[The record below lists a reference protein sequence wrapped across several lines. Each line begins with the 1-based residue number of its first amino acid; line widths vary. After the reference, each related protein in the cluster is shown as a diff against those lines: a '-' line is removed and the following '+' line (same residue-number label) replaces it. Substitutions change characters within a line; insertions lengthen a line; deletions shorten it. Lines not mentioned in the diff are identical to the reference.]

1 VTVLKALMIS
11 LILLTFCSK
20 LSATVI
26 TEVKVFDGNK
36 AWLVEEHSIPFVTL
50 EIRFKGGAT
59 LDRVGKRG
67 SVYFMSALLNEGA
80 DDLDASAFA
89 KEMERLAVELDFNVY
104 QDSLSISFKFLT
116 ENKSASIN
124 LLKKALTKPRF
135 EEEPFERVRDQ
146 ILSILKSN
154 AKDPRKIA
162 SKVFFENV
170 FGSHPYGSMK
180 DGNLESILSLSR
192 EDILNAYEDTF
203 NRNQIFISAVGD
215 IKPNELRDLVNEVIE
230 KIPTHSNK
238 VIDQATYKF
247 PEGNTVIDF
256 DTPQSVTI
264 FGHDGI
270 KRTDKDFFSAYVL
283 THILGGSGFGSRLMT
298 ELREKNGLT
307 YGVSAYLA
315 SWEKADL
322 ILGQFASSNNT
333 VMEAIGIVRK
343 EWAALADRGVTADE
357 LQDAK
362 TFLTGAYPLRFDG
375 NSRIARILVGMQTQ
389 GLPMDYI
396 YTRNAKVNAV
406 TMEDIRRVSARILKE
421 ENLYFVIVGR
431 PTS

>member
-1 VTVLKALMIS
+1 MTVLKALMIS

-26 TEVKVFDGNK
+26 TEVKVLDGNK

-80 DDLDASAFA
+80 DDLDASEFA

-230 KIPTHSNK
+230 KIPAHSNK

-396 YTRNAKVNAV
+396 HTRNAKVNAV

>member
-1 VTVLKALMIS
+1 MTVLKVLMIS

-20 LSATVI
+20 LSATEI
-26 TEVKVFDGNK
+26 TEIKAFDGVK

-89 KEMERLAVELDFNVY
+89 MEMERFAVELDFNVY

-116 ENKSASIN
+116 ENKNDSIN

-135 EEEPFERVRDQ
+135 DQEPIERVRDQ
-146 ILSILKSN
+146 VLSILKSN

-180 DGNLESILSLSR
+180 DGNLQSVLSLNR
-192 EDILNAYEDTF
+192 ADILNAYHDVF

-215 IKPNELRDLVNEVIE
+215 ITPKELRDLLNEVVEEIPVNPV
-230 KIPTHSNK
+230 KITDQ
-238 VIDQATYKF
+238 VIYKL
-247 PEGNTVIDF
+247 PGGNTVIDF

-264 FGHDGI
+264 FGHGGI

-333 VMEAIGIVRK
+333 VMEAISIVRK
-343 EWAALADRGVTADE
+343 EWAALAERGVTADE

-375 NSRIARILVGMQTQ
+375 NSRIARILVGMQSQ
-389 GLPMDYI
+389 GLPIDYI
-396 YTRNAKVNAV
+396 RTRNAKVNSV
-406 TMEDIRRVSARILKE
+406 TIEDIKRVSTRILKE
-421 ENLYFVIVGR
+421 KNLYFVIVGR

>member
-1 VTVLKALMIS
+1 MTVLKVLMIS

-20 LSATVI
+20 LSATAI
-26 TEVKVFDGNK
+26 TEIKAFDGVK

-80 DDLDASAFA
+80 DDLDTSAFA
-89 KEMERLAVELDFNVY
+89 MEMERLAVELDFNVY

-116 ENKSASIN
+116 ENKNDSIN

-135 EEEPFERVRDQ
+135 DQEPIERVRDQ
-146 ILSILKSN
+146 VLSILKSN

-180 DGNLESILSLSR
+180 DGNLQSVLSLNR
-192 EDILNAYEDTF
+192 EDILNAYHDVF

-215 IKPNELRDLVNEVIE
+215 ITPKELRDLLNEVVEEIPANPV
-230 KIPTHSNK
+230 KITDQ
-238 VIDQATYKF
+238 VIYKL
-247 PEGNTVIDF
+247 PGGNTVIDF

-264 FGHDGI
+264 FGHGGI

-333 VMEAIGIVRK
+333 VMEAISIVRK
-343 EWAALADRGVTADE
+343 EWAALAERGVTADE

-375 NSRIARILVGMQTQ
+375 NSRIARILVGMQSQ
-389 GLPMDYI
+389 GLPIDYI
-396 YTRNAKVNAV
+396 RTRNAKVNSV
-406 TMEDIRRVSARILKE
+406 TIEDIKRVSTRILKE
-421 ENLYFVIVGR
+421 KNLYFVIVGR

>member
-1 VTVLKALMIS
+1 MTVLKVLMIS

-20 LSATVI
+20 LSATAI
-26 TEVKVFDGNK
+26 TEIKAFDGVK

-89 KEMERLAVELDFNVY
+89 MEMERLAVELDFNVY

-116 ENKSASIN
+116 ENKNDSIN

-135 EEEPFERVRDQ
+135 DQEPIERVRDQ
-146 ILSILKSN
+146 VLSILKSN

-180 DGNLESILSLSR
+180 DGNLQSVLSLNR
-192 EDILNAYEDTF
+192 ADILNAYHDVF

-215 IKPNELRDLVNEVIE
+215 ITPKELRDLLNEVVEEIPANPV
-230 KIPTHSNK
+230 KIT
-238 VIDQATYKF
+238 DQIIYKL
-247 PEGNTVIDF
+247 PGGNTVIDF

-264 FGHDGI
+264 FGHGGI

-333 VMEAIGIVRK
+333 VMEAISIVRK
-343 EWAALADRGVTADE
+343 EWAALAERGVTADE

-375 NSRIARILVGMQTQ
+375 NSRIARILVGMQSQ
-389 GLPMDYI
+389 GLPIDYI
-396 YTRNAKVNAV
+396 RTRNAKVNSV
-406 TMEDIRRVSARILKE
+406 TIEDIKRVSTRILKE
-421 ENLYFVIVGR
+421 KNLYFVIVGR

>member
-1 VTVLKALMIS
+1 MTVLKVLMIS

-20 LSATVI
+20 LSATTI
-26 TEVKVFDGNK
+26 TEIKAFDGVK

-89 KEMERLAVELDFNVY
+89 MEMERLAVELDFNVY

-116 ENKSASIN
+116 ENKNDSIN

-135 EEEPFERVRDQ
+135 DQEPIERVRDQ
-146 ILSILKSN
+146 VLSILKSN

-180 DGNLESILSLSR
+180 DGNLQSVLSLNR
-192 EDILNAYEDTF
+192 EDILNAYHDVF

-215 IKPNELRDLVNEVIE
+215 ITPKELRDLLNEVVEEIPAKPV
-230 KIPTHSNK
+230 KITDQ
-238 VIDQATYKF
+238 VIYKL
-247 PEGNTVIDF
+247 PGGNTVIDF

-264 FGHDGI
+264 FGHGGI

-333 VMEAIGIVRK
+333 VMEAISIVRK
-343 EWAALADRGVTADE
+343 EWAALAERGVTADE

-375 NSRIARILVGMQTQ
+375 NSRIARILVGMQSQ
-389 GLPMDYI
+389 GLPIDYI
-396 YTRNAKVNAV
+396 RTRNAKVNSV
-406 TMEDIRRVSARILKE
+406 TIEDIKRVSTLILKE
-421 ENLYFVIVGR
+421 KNLYFVIVGR

>member
-1 VTVLKALMIS
+1 MTVLKALMIS

-26 TEVKVFDGNK
+26 TEVKVLDGNK

-89 KEMERLAVELDFNVY
+89 NEMERLAVKLDFNVY

-230 KIPTHSNK
+230 KIPAHSNK

-396 YTRNAKVNAV
+396 HTRNAKVNAV